1 MRDFMKGG
9 LFCLFISGLGT
20 CALAAI
26 SGCVVVLAVSPLFST
41 RQFEML
47 FGMAMVFWTGLGT
60 AVLCAIA
67 FAALDYVELKFPAA
81 NPKQVEKGKESA
93 EISKSLSRKAA

>member
-9 LFCLFISGLGT
+9 LFCLFISGLAT
-20 CALAAI
+20 CAMAAI
-26 SGCVVVLAVSPLFST
+26 SGVVVVLAVSPLFST

-47 FGMAMVFWTGLGT
+47 FAMAMVFWTGLGT

-67 FAALDYVELKFPAA
+67 FAALDYVELKFPATNA
-81 NPKQVEKGKESA
+81 KHATSGKESGDL
-93 EISKSLSRKAA
+93 SKSLSRKAA